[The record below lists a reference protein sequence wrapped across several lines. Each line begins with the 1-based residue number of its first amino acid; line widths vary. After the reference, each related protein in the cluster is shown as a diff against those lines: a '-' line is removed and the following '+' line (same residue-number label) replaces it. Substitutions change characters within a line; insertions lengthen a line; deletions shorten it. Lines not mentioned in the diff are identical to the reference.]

1 MLSLIFDV
9 ILTKIISTIKEKIM
23 QKKKVLV
30 LKGGFSSERDVS
42 LVSGKGVA
50 KALKN
55 CDYNVIEHDLTS
67 IPDFI
72 KTLENEKPDVVFNAL
87 HGNWGEDG
95 AIQSFL
101 DLLQIPYT
109 HSGMEA
115 SLLGM
120 NKQITKQICVE
131 NNIKTAAYE
140 AMTFKEYKEKGTAV
154 LYPYVVKP
162 RNDGSSVGVYIVKT
176 DEDRKKVFYEEDDR
190 EILVEKFIDGKE
202 ITVAVIDDKPIAVTE
217 LKPLTEFYDY
227 AAKYTDGI
235 TTHVLPANIDKDA
248 YNTAMDY
255 ALKVH
260 KLLKCNTLSRSDF
273 RYNPEDGVVFLEINT
288 NPGMTPLSLVPEQAK
303 FVGMSYEDVCKKL
316 VENAKCRKIK

>member
-1 MLSLIFDV
+1 M
-9 ILTKIISTIKEKIM
+9 
-23 QKKKVLV
+23 KKVLV
-30 LKGGFSSERDVS
+30 LMGGFSAERDVS
-42 LVSGKGVA
+42 LVSGKGVSQ
-50 KALKN
+50 ALKN
-55 CDYNVIEHDLTS
+55 CGYEVLEHDLT
-67 IPDFI
+67 DVYNFMETL
-72 KTLENEKPDVVFNAL
+72 KTQKPDVVFNAL

-120 NKQITKQICVE
+120 NKQVTKQICME
-131 NNIKTAAYE
+131 NYIKTAPYE
-140 AMTFKEYKEKGTAV
+140 AMTFKEYKEKGTSV

-162 RNDGSSVGVYIVKT
+162 RNDGSSVGVFIVRT
-176 DEDRKKVFYEEDDR
+176 DEDKKQVFYEEENR
-190 EILVEKFIDGKE
+190 EILIEKFIAGKE

-217 LKPLTEFYDY
+217 LKPNTEFYDY
-227 AAKYTDGI
+227 EAKYTAGA
-235 TTHVLPANIDKDA
+235 TTHILPANIDENA
-248 YNTAMDY
+248 YKTAMNY
-255 ALKVH
+255 ALKIH

-273 RYNPEDGVVFLEINT
+273 RYNEQDGVVFLEINT

-303 FVGMSYEDVCKKL
+303 YIGMSYEDVCRKL